1 MSDVWGGKIWRLS
14 PCDPDSTGG
23 GWLEEVEVFNKIV
36 TVISSGPL
44 LFSLRKRLLA
54 AKLLVFCRE
63 GKWHPA
69 DEGALH
75 K

>member
-23 GWLEEVEVFNKIV
+23 GWLEEGEVFNKIV

-44 LFSLRKRLLA
+44 LFSLGKRLLA
-54 AKLLVFCRE
+54 AKLLLYTQEEETGGSDF
-63 GKWHPA
+63 
-69 DEGALH
+69 
-75 K
+75 